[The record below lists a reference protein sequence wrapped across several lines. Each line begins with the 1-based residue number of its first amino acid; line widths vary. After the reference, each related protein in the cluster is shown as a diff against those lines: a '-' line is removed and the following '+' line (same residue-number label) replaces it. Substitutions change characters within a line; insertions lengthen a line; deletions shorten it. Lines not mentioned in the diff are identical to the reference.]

1 MKKKENEKRWR
12 SKRRRGEDRGR
23 GGRRGCRG
31 NRGEG
36 EKGEKEE
43 KGEEGEEEEMQSK
56 ARRHDRLNNSVFLWL
71 MVSNAFHIQYLINY
85 FH

>member
-1 MKKKENEKRWR
+1 MRR
-12 SKRRRGEDRGR
+12 SGGAREEDRGR
-23 GGRRGCRG
+23 RGRRGCRG

-36 EKGEKEE
+36 EKGEEEE
-43 KGEEGEEEEMQSK
+43 KGEEGEEKEMQSK
-56 ARRHDRLNNSVFLWL
+56 TRRHDRLNNSVFLWL